1 MSTIELAPG
10 LIGKATLTVAD
21 ADLARSLGSGDVA
34 VLGTPRLVA
43 LVEQA
48 TTRAI
53 AAALPEGRTS
63 VGTRVDLAHLAPTPL
78 GHPVTA
84 TAELVEVN
92 GKALV
97 FMVEAHDD
105 QGLIGE
111 GRVHRAV
118 VDRTRFTE
126 RASQPR

>member
-1 MSTIELAPG
+1 MSIALAPG
-10 LIGKATLTVAD
+10 LTGTATLTVGE
-21 ADLARSLGSGDVA
+21 ADLARALGSGDVA

-48 TTRAI
+48 TTSAI
-53 AAALPEGRTS
+53 AAALPDGRTS
-63 VGTRVDLAHLAPTPL
+63 VGSRVDLAHLAPTPP
-78 GHPVTA
+78 GRPVTA
-84 TAELVEVN
+84 HAELVEVN

-97 FMVEAHDD
+97 FAVSAHDD

-118 VDRTRFTE
+118 VDRARFTE
-126 RASQPR
+126 RASQTR

>member
-1 MSTIELAPG
+1 MTITELAPG
-10 LIGKATLTVAD
+10 LVGEATLTVGE
-21 ADLARSLGSGDVA
+21 ADLARALGSGDVA
-34 VLGTPRLVA
+34 MLGTPRLVA
-43 LVEQA
+43 LVEEA

-53 AAALPEGRTS
+53 AAALPESRTS
-63 VGTRVDLAHLAPTPL
+63 VGTRVDITHLAPTPPGRL
-78 GHPVTA
+78 VTA
-84 TAELVEVN
+84 SAELVEVN

-97 FMVEAHDD
+97 FSVTAHDD

-118 VDRTRFTE
+118 VDRARFTE